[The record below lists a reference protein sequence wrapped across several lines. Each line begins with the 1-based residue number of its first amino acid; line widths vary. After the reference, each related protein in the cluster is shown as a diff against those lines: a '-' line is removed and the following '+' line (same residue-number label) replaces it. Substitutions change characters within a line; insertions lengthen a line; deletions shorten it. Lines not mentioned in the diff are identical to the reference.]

1 MSHKASYK
9 FYRLFFRVAN
19 PIIRFFRPFDVAGR
33 ENMRDGAA
41 MVCSNH
47 SAMIDPFLIALAY
60 GIDTHVH
67 VIAKAELFRIP
78 VLSAVLWKMGMIR
91 VDRSINDIASIKASL
106 GYLKKGEKVII
117 FPEGTRS
124 SENDAVSAKS
134 GAIKMAERAGVPIV
148 PVFIPRKKPFFKRST
163 LVFGEPY
170 FIQKLSEK
178 RTVHD
183 YAKDSEELMQKI
195 KALDQ
200 TCS

>member
-1 MSHKASYK
+1 MSYKASYR
-9 FYRLFFRVAN
+9 FYRGVFRVAN
-19 PIIRFFRPFDVAGR
+19 PVIRFFRPFDVAGR
-33 ENMRDGAA
+33 ENIEDGAA

-60 GIDTHVH
+60 GIETHVH

-78 VLSAVLWKMGMIR
+78 VISAGLWKMGMIR

-106 GYLKKGEKVII
+106 GYLKKGEKVVI
-117 FPEGTRS
+117 FPEGTRA

-170 FIQKLSEK
+170 LIPNVTEK
-178 RTVHD
+178 RTAYD
-183 YAKDSEELMQKI
+183 YAKLSEELMLKI
-195 KALDQ
+195 QALDQ
-200 TCS
+200 TS